1 MTRPSNP
8 RPRKGGGFAVALNR
22 DRAAALFVSLAP
34 VLYFLPALVKGSVLC
49 PDDGTIF
56 NTPLR
61 AAAANVTLAGNLPLW
76 NPYIFGGMPLL
87 GSAQGGLLF
96 PLNWFYLAFSP
107 QAATN
112 LMVVASY
119 ALAGLGAYLYARRAG
134 AVVAGAVVTSLAW
147 QWGGFLVGQIGHINI
162 VQTGACLPWVLWALD
177 GYGLTG
183 KRSWGVA
190 LAVFVALQ
198 TFVGHQQTLAYS
210 LLLAAAYAVA
220 CGYSFR
226 EARARYLWSLV
237 FLAAGVLL
245 AAVQI
250 LPTFELLRNSP
261 RADAT
266 YDFFTS
272 FSLTPGMLRT
282 FLAPYAL
289 GGGDGWLFRAPYVG
303 PPYYGEMAGY
313 VGALGLMLAVCAAVF
328 RRDARTKFWTAAALV
343 CLLLALGR
351 YAPLKFY
358 KLIYYVPVLNLFRVP
373 ARHLM
378 EAEFALA
385 VLAGR
390 GLTALAAA
398 RDWRETS
405 RGWKKASRGWK
416 DASARIWGRAS
427 TRAAI
432 VGACVVLLT
441 LLVVTLGRPEAFKL
455 GREAPVGLMRAPELF
470 MPILFA
476 CASLWALWAF
486 ARGRRGA
493 TFMLV
498 ALLACDLALWGQ
510 SSGWRLSSPK
520 SDGELFR
527 EPETLKII
535 REHGAGDPASYR
547 ILTAPHTFD
556 PSVAPVPPSVSRS
569 THWTL
574 WTQPD
579 VYMMRGVQNAA
590 GYDGF
595 GLARYQRLAGD
606 MKVWGELTDPDA
618 SLRGEGREI
627 DLLGV
632 RYLVSM
638 PEKGSVAANNTD
650 ANAGSTVDSSRR
662 TAAPAATPAPAPDFP
677 AATQQYGDFM
687 FAAEDL
693 GLPNLGAGRSLSFAV
708 APVEADRVAL
718 VTNLSWSEDVPDGTV
733 VARVR
738 LRTAEG
744 RVFEF
749 PLRAGAD
756 TSEWAHDRADL
767 RARVRHKRAQ
777 VASSYAVADA
787 KGNYEGH
794 TYVTSFALPERA
806 TVAGGEI
813 VVESLP
819 KWPELLLGVFRVSLL
834 DAAAGKTYP
843 LRREWVTVE
852 RAERALAASAAAGAG
867 AAAGTSGVNAQ
878 AGSRQGANVSTQG
891 ANVSTPGAVE
901 NGGGKD
907 ATGGA
912 AEVGQRWRLLGRTAQ
927 ADVYENARALP
938 RAWLAPE
945 ARALGEQATL
955 DVIRKGRLP
964 EGVAWEPL
972 RTALVES
979 EPVEHLGTTSGE
991 GAAAGGI
998 TANVGS
1004 AEVTRYEP
1012 NRVDVRTKSGGPAVL
1027 VLGDNHYPGWRA
1039 YLDGRSVGVLRVDY
1053 NLRGVYV
1060 PAGEHEVRFVYRPKS
1075 VYIGL
1080 AVSLLAA
1087 LALVLW
1093 WRRLLP
1099 EERVLHYVSR
1109 FEGRGRAAREAA
1121 REGV

>member
-8 RPRKGGGFAVALNR
+8 RPRIPSDFFVALHR

-34 VLYFLPALVKGSVLC
+34 VIYFLPAILSGSVLC

-61 AAAANVTLAGNLPLW
+61 VAAANITLAGHAPLW

-87 GSAQGGLLF
+87 ASAQGGLLF

-107 QAATN
+107 QLATN

-119 ALAGLGAYLYARRAG
+119 VLAGLGAYLYARRAG
-134 AVVAGAVVTSLAW
+134 ASVAGAVVTGLAW

-162 VQTGACLPWVLWALD
+162 VQTGAMLPWVLWALD

-183 KRSWGVA
+183 ERRWGVA
-190 LAVFVALQ
+190 LAAFVALQ

-220 CGYSFR
+220 CGYSLR
-226 EARARYLWSLV
+226 EARARYLSSLV

-289 GGGDGWLFRAPYVG
+289 GGGDGRLFRAPYVG

-313 VGALGLMLAVCAAVF
+313 VGSLGLMLAACAVVF

-398 RDWRETS
+398 RDWKDAARGRKETS
-405 RGWKKASRGWK
+405 RGWKET
-416 DASARIWGRAS
+416 SARIWSRAS
-427 TRAAI
+427 TRAAA

-441 LLVVTLGRPEAFKL
+441 LSVVTLGRPEAFKL

-470 MPILFA
+470 VPVLFA
-476 CASLWALWAF
+476 CASAWALWAF
-486 ARGRRGA
+486 ARRRRGA
-493 TFMLV
+493 TFVLV

-510 SSGWRLSSPK
+510 SSGWRLSSPN
-520 SDGELFR
+520 SDGDLFR
-527 EPETLKII
+527 EPETLKLI
-535 REHGAGDPASYR
+535 RERGAGDPASYR
-547 ILTAPHTFD
+547 ILTAPHPFD
-556 PSVAPVPPSVSRS
+556 PSAAPVPPSVSHS
-569 THWTL
+569 TRWTL

-606 MKVWGELTDPDA
+606 MKVWGELTDPEA

-638 PEKGSVAANNTD
+638 PSQVNTTATGDGANGG
-650 ANAGSTVDSSRR
+650 ATVDSSKT
-662 TAAPAATPAPAPDFP
+662 TAAPAATTTPAPDFP
-677 AATQQYGDFM
+677 AATQKFGEFM
-687 FAAEDL
+687 FAESDL
-693 GLPNLGAGRSLSFAV
+693 GLPNLGAGRTVRFAV
-708 APVEADRVAL
+708 APVEADRLGV

-738 LRTAEG
+738 LRTADG

-767 RARVRHKRAQ
+767 RARVRHKRAA
-777 VASSYAVADA
+777 VASSYTVADA
-787 KGNYEGH
+787 KGDYEGH
-794 TYVTSFALPERA
+794 TYVASFALPERA
-806 TVAGGEI
+806 PVAGGEI
-813 VVESLP
+813 VVESSP
-819 KWPELLLGVFRVSLL
+819 KWPELLLGVFRVSLV

-843 LRREWVTVE
+843 LRREWMTVE
-852 RAERALAASAAAGAG
+852 RAERAPAASASAGGNTG
-867 AAAGTSGVNAQ
+867 AAAGTSSVNAQ
-878 AGSRQGANVSTQG
+878 AGSGQGANVSTRGANVSTQG
-891 ANVSTPGAVE
+891 S
-901 NGGGKD
+901 GKD
-907 ATGGA
+907 AAGGA
-912 AEVGQRWRLLGRTAQ
+912 AEASRRWRLLGRTAQ

-938 RAWLAPE
+938 RAWLASE

-955 DVIRKGRLP
+955 EVIRKGRLP
-964 EGVAWEPL
+964 EGASWEPL

-979 EPVEHLGTTSGE
+979 EPAERLD
-991 GAAAGGI
+991 GAAAEKI
-998 TANVGS
+998 TVPVGS

-1012 NRVDVRTKSGGPAVL
+1012 NRVDVRTKAGGAAIL
-1027 VLGDNHYPGWRA
+1027 VLGENHYPGWRA

-1080 AVSLLAA
+1080 VVSLLAA

-1099 EERVLHYVSR
+1099 ERRVMRYVSR
-1109 FEGRGRAAREAA
+1109 LEGGGRASREAA
-1121 REGV
+1121 REVA

>member
-8 RPRKGGGFAVALNR
+8 RPRKGSGFAVALNR

-34 VLYFLPALVKGSVLC
+34 VVYFLPALLAGYVLC

-61 AAAANVTLAGNLPLW
+61 VAAANITLAGDAPLW

-96 PLNWFYLAFSP
+96 PLNWLYLVFSP
-107 QAATN
+107 QLATN

-134 AVVAGAVVTSLAW
+134 AGFAGALVTSLAW

-177 GYGLTG
+177 GYGMTG
-183 KRSWGVA
+183 QRRWGVA
-190 LAVFVALQ
+190 LAAFVALQ

-210 LLLAAAYAVA
+210 LLLAAVYAVA
-220 CGYSFR
+220 CGYTFR
-226 EARARYLWSLV
+226 EARARYLSSLM

-313 VGALGLMLAVCAAVF
+313 VGALGLMLAACAVVF

-398 RDWRETS
+398 RDWKETS
-405 RGWKKASRGWK
+405 T
-416 DASARIWGRAS
+416 RIWSRAS
-427 TRAAI
+427 TRAAA
-432 VGACVVLLT
+432 VGACVVVLT
-441 LLVVTLGRPEAFKL
+441 LLVVTLGRPDAFKL

-470 MPILFA
+470 VPVIFA
-476 CASLWALWAF
+476 CASAWALWAF
-486 ARGRRGA
+486 ARRRRGA

-535 REHGAGDPASYR
+535 REHGAGDAASYR
-547 ILTAPHTFD
+547 ILTAPHPFD
-556 PSVAPVPPSVSRS
+556 PAAAPVPPSVSHS
-569 THWTL
+569 TRWTL

-638 PEKGSVAANNTD
+638 PAQVNTAATGD
-650 ANAGSTVDSSRR
+650 GANGGTTVDSSKM
-662 TAAPAATPAPAPDFP
+662 TAAPAAPPTPAPDFP
-677 AATQQYGDFM
+677 AATQKFGDVL
-687 FAAEDL
+687 FAESDL

-738 LRTAEG
+738 LRAKDG

-767 RARVRHKRAQ
+767 RARVRHKRAA
-777 VASSYAVADA
+777 VASSYPVADA

-794 TYVTSFALPERA
+794 TYVASFALPERA
-806 TVAGGEI
+806 TVEGGEV
-813 VVESLP
+813 VVESSP

-843 LRREWVTVE
+843 LRREWMTIE
-852 RAERALAASAAAGAG
+852 RAERTQAASAAAGAG
-867 AAAGTSGVNAQ
+867 AGAASGTSGFNAQ
-878 AGSRQGANVSTQG
+878 PGSKQGANVSTQG

-901 NGGGKD
+901 NGAGKD
-907 ATGGA
+907 AAGGA
-912 AEVGQRWRLLGRTAQ
+912 SEAGQRWRLLGRTAQ

-938 RAWLAPE
+938 RAWLASE

-964 EGVAWEPL
+964 EGATWEPL

-979 EPVEHLGTTSGE
+979 EPVERLGGASGE
-991 GAAAGGI
+991 SAAGGG
-998 TANVGS
+998 AASVGS
-1004 AEVTRYEP
+1004 AEVTLYEP
-1012 NRVDVRTKSGGPAVL
+1012 SRVDVRTKSGGPAIL
-1027 VLGDNHYPGWRA
+1027 VLGENHYPGWRA

-1099 EERVLHYVSR
+1099 EQSVLRYVSR
-1109 FEGRGRAAREAA
+1109 VRGRKAEAREAA
-1121 REGV
+1121 REVA

>member
-1 MTRPSNP
+1 
-8 RPRKGGGFAVALNR
+8 V
-22 DRAAALFVSLAP
+22 AALAVSLAP
-34 VLYFLPALVKGSVLC
+34 VIYFLPALLKGSVLC

-61 AAAANVTLAGNLPLW
+61 VAAANITRAGSLPLW

-87 GSAQGGLLF
+87 ASAQGGLLF
-96 PLNWFYLAFSP
+96 PPNWFYLAFDP
-107 QAATN
+107 QTATN

-119 ALAGLGAYLYARRAG
+119 VLAALGAYLYARRAG
-134 AVVAGAVVTSLAW
+134 AGLAGSVVTSLAW

-162 VQTGACLPWVLWALD
+162 VQTGAMLPWVLWALD
-177 GYGLTG
+177 GYGMTG
-183 KRSWGVA
+183 RRKWAVFLA
-190 LAVFVALQ
+190 LFVALQ

-210 LLLAAAYAVA
+210 LLLASVYAVA
-220 CGYSFR
+220 CAYSER
-226 EARARYLWSLV
+226 EARARYLSSLV

-272 FSLTPGMLRT
+272 FSMPPGMLRT
-282 FLAPYAL
+282 FLAPYVE
-289 GGGDGWLFRAPYVG
+289 GGGDGRLFRAPYVG

-313 VGALGLMLAVCAAVF
+313 VGSLGLMLAACAAVF

-343 CLLLALGR
+343 CLLLATGS
-351 YAPLKFY
+351 YAPLGFY

-390 GLTALAAA
+390 GLTALA
-398 RDWRETS
+398 
-405 RGWKKASRGWK
+405 
-416 DASARIWGRAS
+416 SARADGRVVRRVAV
-427 TRAAI
+427 
-432 VGACVVLLT
+432 VGASVVLLT
-441 LLVVTLGRPEAFKL
+441 LVVVTWGRPEAFKL
-455 GREAPVGLMRAPELF
+455 GREAPVGFMRAPELF
-470 MPILFA
+470 VPVIFA
-476 CASLWALWAF
+476 CASAWALWAS

-493 TFMLV
+493 TLMLV

-510 SSGWRLSSPK
+510 SSGWRQSSPK
-520 SDGELFR
+520 SDGELWR
-527 EPETLKII
+527 EPGTVRIL
-535 REHGAGDPASYR
+535 REHGAGDSASYR
-547 ILTAPHTFD
+547 ILTAPHPFD
-556 PSVAPVPPSVSRS
+556 PAASPVPPSVSHSAR
-569 THWTL
+569 WTL

-595 GLARYQRLAGD
+595 GLARYQTLAGD
-606 MKVWGELTDPDA
+606 MKVWGELTDPDTT
-618 SLRGEGREI
+618 LRGEGRGI
-627 DLLGV
+627 DLLNV

-638 PEKGSVAANNTD
+638 PAQGNTATNNTGAKGGGAVD
-650 ANAGSTVDSSRR
+650 ASKM
-662 TAAPAATPAPAPDFP
+662 TAAPAATPPAPDFP
-677 AATQQYGDFM
+677 AATQKYGELM

-693 GLPNLGAGRSLSFAV
+693 GLPNLGAGRSLRFAV

-733 VARVR
+733 VGRVR
-738 LRTAEG
+738 VRAQDG

-767 RARVRHKRAQ
+767 RARVRHKRAP
-777 VASSYAVADA
+777 VASSYAVAEA

-794 TYVTSFALPERA
+794 TYVTSFALPER
-806 TVAGGEI
+806 TSVAGGEV
-813 VVESLP
+813 VVEPSP
-819 KWPELLLGVFRVSLL
+819 KWPELLLGVFRVSLS
-834 DAAAGKTYP
+834 DASAGKTYP
-843 LRREWVTVE
+843 LRREWLTVE
-852 RAERALAASAAAGAG
+852 RAERALAASAAAGA
-867 AAAGTSGVNAQ
+867 AGVNTQ
-878 AGSRQGANVSTQG
+878 PRSTQG
-891 ANVSTPGAVE
+891 ANASTPVVNE

-907 ATGGA
+907 AAGGSAQA
-912 AEVGQRWRLLGRTAQ
+912 APRWRLLGRTAQ

-938 RAWLAPE
+938 RAWLASE
-945 ARALGEQATL
+945 ARALGERATL
-955 DVIRKGRLP
+955 EVIRKGRLP
-964 EGVAWEPL
+964 EGESWEPL

-979 EPVEHLGTTSGE
+979 EPAERLD
-991 GAAAGGI
+991 GAAAGGS
-998 TANVGS
+998 ASAEAS

-1012 NRVDVRTKSGGPAVL
+1012 NLVDVRTKAGGPAVL
-1027 VLGDNHYPGWRA
+1027 VLGENHYPGWRA

-1075 VYIGL
+1075 VYFGL
-1080 AVSLLAA
+1080 LVSLLAA
-1087 LALVLW
+1087 AALAVW

-1099 EERVLHYVSR
+1099 EDRVLRYASR
-1109 FEGRGRAAREAA
+1109 FNVGGAHEAGRESL
-1121 REGV
+1121 